1 MRKWSRRED
10 EVGQRWEMLG
20 QCSLRR
26 RQRHFFATG
35 ANLSHRPSS
44 RFFFSSSFSL
54 ATSVSLSRRFCFR
67 PECRRGRTD
76 TEERNFQTERTMEA
90 VEAARGTFRHS
101 VAPTGCLSAALSLAT
116 LFSPPRSI
124 VHQPDTST
132 GVYIRIGKN
141 FERTRSTTTL

>member
-1 MRKWSRRED
+1 MKWARDGKCLVNAHYVVANGTS
-10 EVGQRWEMLG
+10 
-20 QCSLRR
+20 SLLERTSPIVP
-26 RQRHFFATG
+26 A
-35 ANLSHRPSS
+35 PV
-44 RFFFSSSFSL
+44 FFSSSFSL